1 MANEVIPET
10 LRRRYIDSFPAKAA
24 AIEAACEALAK
35 LYEHQLRNPE
45 QALVYTRQ
53 GLLLLSEPCLN
64 RGEAVQ
70 SQKNALQYRYARLR
84 HKLANEV
91 KPQEDL

>member
-1 MANEVIPET
+1 M
-10 LRRRYIDSFPAKAA
+10 
-24 AIEAACEALAK
+24 AACEALAK